1 MKLGRLLHCWMFWVA
16 CVVTTRGE
24 SWIFE
29 TEEAAKAA
37 FPKDEIVSRIIADPS
52 YDQTFKKIMSTD
64 TDKQEALI
72 NFLNSIYFP
81 DAEEDDV
88 KIREI
93 QPLDKEYT
101 ELGKES
107 QIGVKFCDIACRC
120 FYYAVDGQPDLKG
133 GAFDIEMQRSTQRQI
148 LGRLV
153 DYGQKLR
160 EKNKLGVRVLGLLNF
175 QKVKHDDDAT
185 ECYALC
191 KIDPETNQPSRMEFQ
206 DDLLEIN
213 AIDLRKLSESDNIF
227 INGKV
232 LKITGITW
240 LKLFGVKQWCAPIEK
255 DKVCFKIYYPEK
267 EIDKNIKSV
276 IESLSMLDQETLYAI
291 ERQKKAEQDALETA
305 KEEGR
310 TEGIREGRKRGK
322 EEGIN
327 EERYKIARKM
337 YSKHRTIN
345 EIADFLEISEEEVQG
360 ILKSPAEKKQK
371 LTEDEGQIFE

>member
-1 MKLGRLLHCWMFWVA
+1 MKGVDFMKLCRLLRWWVFWMA
-16 CVVTTRGE
+16 CIATTRGE

-29 TEEAAKAA
+29 TEEIAKAA

-101 ELGKES
+101 ELGRES
-107 QIGVKFCDIACRC
+107 QIGVRFCDIACRC
-120 FYYAVDGQPDLKG
+120 LYYAVDDQPDSKG

-148 LGRLV
+148 LDRLV

-160 EKNKLGVRVLGLLNF
+160 EKNKLGVRVLELLNF
-175 QKVKHDDDAT
+175 QKVERDDDAT

-191 KIDPETNQPSRMEFQ
+191 KIDPKTNQPSRMDFQ

-213 AIDLRKLSESDNIF
+213 AIDLRKLSKSGDVF
-227 INGKV
+227 INGKP
-232 LKITGITW
+232 LGITGITW
-240 LKLFGVKQWCAPIEK
+240 LKLFGVKQWCAPIGK
-255 DKVCFKIYYPEK
+255 GKFCFKIYYPEK

-276 IESLSMLDQETLYAI
+276 IELLSMLDQDTLYAI
-291 ERQKKAEQDALETA
+291 KRQKEAEQDALETA
-305 KEEGR
+305 
-310 TEGIREGRKRGK
+310 RKRGK
-322 EEGIN
+322 K
-327 EERYKIARKM
+327 EERYKIVHRM
-337 YSKHRTIN
+337 YSKSISAN
-345 EIADFLEISEEEVQG
+345 EIAGFLGISKEEVQE
-360 ILKSPAEKKQK
+360 ILALPAEKKQK
-371 LTEDEGQIFE
+371 LTEDEGQVFE